1 MNTKPIHL
9 SILSVLLALTAC
21 TDGHDS
27 LPPVDTGE
35 DVLHISSV
43 TMEGATDAASRGIIT
58 EVGTADG
65 QLSRIGIYAV
75 GYNGT
80 SETEYKPAHGRNTDT
95 YQYGS
100 SAWTSTATQPA
111 DALRLPTGTGTP
123 TIHAYAWHP
132 ATLTPAYQSSGSYVS
147 GVNIHSTDILFDAA
161 NQVDYLYSSQATPQ
175 AGTPIAFT
183 MKHAM
188 VKLTC
193 QVYQNGSLEKDIHLT
208 KLSIT
213 ERNNKWVTGQGNM
226 KLTDGVFT
234 GLASTSKI
242 VMTAAENDAQ
252 KVVGE
257 KNSPASAYCLVA
269 PTTLNSLRFELEA
282 ESPGTNQKYTFQTSY
297 VTPTQPTWTKGQ
309 HILFTIK
316 LDGMNA
322 QVTGIQVCKW
332 DEYTDTS
339 IPVTPEPEPAT
350 LSFSLPQA
358 ETRALGAAPATENL
372 ASGTIFSVYAYRN
385 GKRAGEGVYQ
395 VDATTTTLA
404 SPATIGGTPKPLKL
418 TKGKYDLYFFSYNST
433 GTNAGD
439 YPTLPDNSAAATV
452 SNGKDFLFTS
462 LRDVEIQANQS
473 SGADTGQK
481 TFSVSL
487 SDAPFRHQCARA
499 KATLEVQEKPVK
511 PEAVTSLSITLKNL
525 SANGSYDASAD
536 RWNMDTRAET
546 NTLSFVTGGSFTP
559 DFNAS
564 PPQLQTSTSETFLLP
579 VNASSDDPLKFD
591 LSMSVGYTST
601 LEGGGTKTQQVK
613 LENYALPKQLQAG
626 KSYNFVFRLTFYG
639 DYKPVGVVLD
649 IEEYTPVS
657 LPIGGVGED

>member
-58 EVGTADG
+58 EVGTANG
-65 QLSRIGIYAV
+65 QLSRIGVYTV

-80 SETEYKPAHGRNTDT
+80 SETEYKPAHGRNTGV
-95 YQYGS
+95 YQYAS

-111 DALRLPTGTGTP
+111 DALRLPTGTGAP

-132 ATLTPAYQSSGSYVS
+132 ATLTPAYQSGGSYVS

-183 MKHAM
+183 MNHAM

-193 QVYQNGSLEKDIHLT
+193 QVYKTGSLTEDIHLT

-213 ERNNKWVTGQGNM
+213 ERNNKWVTGEGNM

-234 GLASTSKI
+234 GLTNTSQI
-242 VMTAAENDAQ
+242 VMTAATGDAS
-252 KVVGE
+252 KVVG
-257 KNSPASAYCLVA
+257 NSSNPASVYCLVA
-269 PTTLNSLRFELEA
+269 PTAPTSLRFELEA
-282 ESPGTNQKYTFQTSY
+282 ESASQQYSFQTSY
-297 VTPTQPTWTKGQ
+297 VTPTQTSWVKGQ
-309 HILFTIK
+309 HIVFTIK
-316 LDGMNA
+316 LDGMDA
-322 QVTGIQVCKW
+322 QVTGIQVYPW
-332 DEYTDTS
+332 DEFTDTS
-339 IPVTPEPEPAT
+339 IPVTPEPAT

-358 ETRALGAAPATENL
+358 ETRALGAAQATENL
-372 ASGTIFSVYAYRN
+372 ASGTLFSVYAYRG
-385 GKRAGEGVYQ
+385 GKRLGEGVYQ
-395 VDATTTTLA
+395 VDATATLA
-404 SPATIGGTPKPLKL
+404 SPATINGAVKPLKL
-418 TKGKYDLYFFSYNST
+418 TKGKYDLYFFSYNSK
-433 GTNAGD
+433 GKNAGD
-439 YPTLPDNSAAATV
+439 YPTLPDNSSAVSV

-462 LRDVEIQANQS
+462 LADIEIQANQS
-473 SGADTGQK
+473 SGTGTDQK

-487 SDAPFRHQCARA
+487 SGAPFRHQCARA

-511 PEAVTSLSITLKNL
+511 PETVTGLAITLKHL
-525 SANGSYDASAD
+525 SASGSYDASAD
-536 RWNMDTRAET
+536 TWSMGTRADA

-559 DFNAS
+559 VFTAS
-564 PPQLQTSTSETFLLP
+564 PPQLQTSTPENFLLP

-591 LSMSVGYTST
+591 LSMTVGYTST
-601 LEGGGTKTQQVK
+601 LSGGGTKTQLVELK
-613 LENYALPKQLQAG
+613 NYALPKQLQAG

-657 LPIGGVGED
+657 LPAGGVGED